1 LQKIDER
8 HGGIRRLAVKI
19 SGRMYASDRSIG
31 MRPDSEIE
39 RDVKAE
45 LEWQPG
51 LDATDIAVSVR
62 NGIVTLAGFVR
73 HYSDKY
79 TAEVAAKR
87 VIGVVAV
94 ANDIEVRVPTL
105 DERPDPEIAREVV
118 DAIRSHLPTSW
129 ERIKVIV
136 KNGYINL
143 EGEVEWQYQRE
154 TAEAAVRWL
163 QGVKGVTNLIE
174 IRPHAVPEDVKRRIE
189 EAFKRNAEIDARHI
203 VVEISGSQ
211 VILKGKVRSWAER
224 EEAERVAWAAPGVT
238 DVDDRIVVSA

>member
-1 LQKIDER
+1 
-8 HGGIRRLAVKI
+8 
-19 SGRMYASDRSIG
+19 MRS
-31 MRPDSEIE
+31 DSEIE

-62 NGIVTLAGFVR
+62 NGIVTLAGFVH

-79 TAEVAAKR
+79 MAEVAAKR
-87 VIGVVAV
+87 VVGVTAV
-94 ANDIEVRVPTL
+94 ANDIEVRVPTV
-105 DERPDPEIAREVV
+105 DEKPDPEIAREAVG
-118 DAIRSHLPTSW
+118 AIKSRLPTSW

-136 KNGYINL
+136 KNGYVNL

-163 QGVKGVTNLIE
+163 EGVKGVTNFIE
-174 IRPHAVPEDVKRRIE
+174 IKPRAAPEEVKRRIE
-189 EAFKRNAEIDARHI
+189 EAFKRNAEIDARRI
-203 VVEISGSQ
+203 VVETSGSE

-224 EEAERVAWAAPGVT
+224 EEADRVAWAAPGVT
-238 DVDDRIVVSA
+238 KVDDRIVVSP